1 MPVPRLAHGR
11 ARSFAASVAAVLLL
25 GWSAVAVASVPPV
38 SAFGTTPVVDNVT
51 LSEDGRLLASSI
63 NAEQVSIVVLDRT
76 QRKIIQR
83 VNFDQNLKL
92 RGMFFVDDK
101 TLIATFSITVA
112 QQGDQEEKS
121 EVGAVFAINP
131 FDGSS
136 IQLLEAKT
144 NNRIYPG
151 NAGFLSRHGAAPGE
165 ILMSAT
171 ILDNAAAG
179 ASPDSATRSVVSV
192 STSTGKWRIVEKGS
206 RNTSG
211 FLVDQAGK
219 VRGRIENFLKEQ
231 RKVVRAKRGDD
242 WVQVYED
249 TDPDFNLL
257 GLSADGEAVLGLGPR
272 GGARERLWT
281 IPFDGTGPKLLFED
295 PEHDVEGVV
304 RDVYD
309 RSLKGV
315 RLGGLEQRLQWL
327 DKQAEAR
334 VKSVAAAMPGRRI
347 EIAGY
352 TRDGRYV
359 LAYAV
364 SRSHPGVYMLV
375 DFQTNRAEIVGQE
388 YPQLAKVPLGESRN
402 ITYAARDGYQV
413 PAYLTLPPGREAKGL
428 PLVVLPHG
436 GPRARDSGYAFDWWA
451 QFLASRGYAVLQPQ
465 FRGSTGFGEAHMRA
479 GYRQWGQVMQHDVS
493 DGVTHLIAQGVA
505 DKSRVCIAGAS
516 YGGYAA
522 LAGAAFTPDLY
533 ACSVSVAG
541 VSDLVEMLRWEENR
555 YGLESGVVKFWR
567 QHIGKPTDPDVAQY
581 SPARGV
587 AAVRAPVMLM
597 HGVDDTV
604 VPYVQSEFMETALKK
619 AGKPHEVYK
628 LTNEDHWL
636 SRSPSRIE
644 MLTQMDR
651 FLGAHLGPGGRVTV
665 EQPAIDQLSR

>member
-1 MPVPRLAHGR
+1 MSAPRSVHGR
-11 ARSFAASVAAVLLL
+11 LRPLAAAFATALLLCWATAASATL
-25 GWSAVAVASVPPV
+25 PPV
-38 SAFGTTPVVDNVT
+38 AAFGTTPVVDNVT

-63 NAEQVSIVVLDRT
+63 NAEQVSIVVLDRSV
-76 QRKIIQR
+76 RKIIQR

-151 NAGFLSRHGAAPGE
+151 NAGFVSRYGAAPGE
-165 ILMSAT
+165 VLMSAL
-171 ILDNAAAG
+171 ILENAAAG
-179 ASPDSATRSVVSV
+179 ASPDSATLSLVSV
-192 STSTGKWRIVEKGS
+192 NTSTGKWRIVEKGS
-206 RNTSG
+206 RNTSS
-211 FLVDQAGK
+211 FLVDQGGK
-219 VRGRIENFLKEQ
+219 VRARIENFRKEQ
-231 RKVVRAKRGDD
+231 RKVVRAKRGED

-249 TDPDFNLL
+249 TDPDFGLL

-281 IPFDGTGPKLLFED
+281 IPFDGSGPKVLFED

-375 DFQTNRAEIVGQE
+375 DFQSNRAEIVGQE

-402 ITYAARDGYQV
+402 ITYAARDGYKV

-479 GYRQWGQVMQHDVS
+479 GDRQWGQVMQHE
-493 DGVTHLIAQGVA
+493 GVA

-522 LAGAAFTPDLY
+522 LAGASFTPDLY
-533 ACSVSVAG
+533 ACSISVAG

-644 MLTQMDR
+644 MLSQMDR
-651 FLGAHLGPGGRVTV
+651 FLGAHLGPGGRVTI
-665 EQPAIDQLSR
+665 EQPAIDQVSR